1 MTEPLRRMYVTL
13 FVVVMALVPAYA
25 AAPAKDTAHKAAPKV
40 DTAPSPSAPDSKQ
53 PPAAAPPAPGVGDQA
68 PAEGGEAAE
77 VSGLPIPRYVSL
89 RTDPVNLRSGPGLRY
104 PVEWVYHRKH
114 LPVEVIGEFDT
125 WRRIR
130 DPDGTDGWV
139 HQTMIT
145 GRRTA
150 MVRGTQGLYRSDG
163 DTSSTVATLEAGVIV
178 NVQRCPAGSAFC
190 RVEVDGR
197 QGWLKR
203 EQMWGVYPSETVE

>member
-1 MTEPLRRMYVTL
+1 MTEPLRRMCITL
-13 FVVVMALVPAYA
+13 FAVMVGFAPAYG
-25 AAPAKDTAHKAAPKV
+25 AAPAKETAHKPPKV
-40 DTAPSPSAPDSKQ
+40 DSAPPPKAPDAKQ
-53 PPAAAPPAPGVGDQA
+53 QPAAPPAPGEGDQA
-68 PAEGGEAAE
+68 PAAEGEAAE

-125 WRRIR
+125 WRHIR

-150 MVRGTQGLYRSDG
+150 MVRGTQALYRSDG

-203 EQMWGVYPSETVE
+203 ENMWGVYPSETVE